1 MSFFNSD
8 TICAIA
14 TPPGQGGIG
23 IVRISGPACLD
34 IAKSI
39 LGFVPTPRH
48 AHYSNF
54 LNASGVPIEQGIAL
68 YFSSPNSFTGE
79 DILELQ
85 GHGGSQI
92 IQEVLKSTLEAGARL
107 ARPGEFSERAFLN
120 GKIDLLQAEAIADLI
135 EASSE
140 QAAKSAMRTLQGV
153 FSARIHAIVAKLI
166 SLRVQVEASID
177 FSDEEI
183 DLESEER
190 IQQDL
195 INTKDQV
202 DNILEGAKQ
211 GVLLKTG
218 LSIAI
223 AGKPNAGKSSLL
235 NALAEV
241 ERAIVTDIP
250 GTTRDI
256 LQEQIS
262 IDGLPLNIIDTAGL
276 RESLDVVE
284 KEGVRRAKVAIKSAD
299 QLLLVLDTTDISTSI
314 EAATLEVLALLTDDS
329 SFSEMLSHSSVILN
343 KIDLA
348 RDNWTSP
355 NSVNIQNISVPVIAI
370 SAKNLLGMESL
381 RQHLKECVNY
391 TAAGENSFIAR
402 ERHLISLRGALK
414 HIEIAS
420 ERVSDHSHWELLAE
434 ELRIAQQELNKITGD
449 FSSDDLLGEIF
460 SNFCVGK

>member
-1 MSFFNSD
+1 MSSLDSD

-14 TPPGQGGIG
+14 TPLGQGGIG
-23 IVRISGPACLD
+23 IVRLSGPECLK

-39 LGFVPTPRH
+39 LGFIPTPRH
-48 AHYSNF
+48 AHYTNF
-54 LNASGVPIEQGIAL
+54 LDSSGAAIEQGIAL
-68 YFSSPNSFTGE
+68 HFSSPNSFTGE
-79 DILELQ
+79 DVLELQ

-92 IQEVLKSTLEAGARL
+92 VQEVLKTSLEAGARL

-153 FSARIHAIVAKLI
+153 FSARIHDIVAKLI

-177 FSDEEI
+177 FSDEEL
-183 DLESEER
+183 DLKSVGK

-195 INTKDQV
+195 TDTKKQV
-202 DNILEGAKQ
+202 EDILGRAQQ
-211 GVLLKTG
+211 GVLLKNG
-218 LSIAI
+218 LTIAI

-250 GTTRDI
+250 GTTRDV

-262 IDGLPLNIIDTAGL
+262 IDGLPLNIVDTAGL
-276 RESLDVVE
+276 RESHDVVE
-284 KEGVRRAKVAIKSAD
+284 REGVRRAKVAIKSAD
-299 QLLLVLDTTDISTSI
+299 RLLIVLDTTKIGISLQTAI
-314 EAATLEVLALLTDDS
+314 LEVLELLTDDNA
-329 SFSEMLSHSSVILN
+329 FSELLGHCSVVLN

-348 RDNWTSP
+348 EDNWTGTD
-355 NSVNIQNISVPVIAI
+355 SVEIQNIKVPVIAI
-370 SAKNLLGMESL
+370 SAKKHLGLESL
-381 RQHLKECVNY
+381 RQHLKKCANY

-402 ERHLISLRGALK
+402 ERHLLSLREALK
-414 HIEIAS
+414 HLEIAT

-434 ELRIAQQELNKITGD
+434 ELRISQQELNKITGD

>member
-355 NSVNIQNISVPVIAI
+355 NSVHIQNISVPVIAI

>member
-1 MSFFNSD
+1 MSSLDSD

-23 IVRISGPACLD
+23 IVRLSGPACLK

-39 LGFVPTPRH
+39 LGFAPTPRH

-54 LNASGVPIEQGIAL
+54 LDASGVPIEQGIAL

-92 IQEVLKSTLEAGARL
+92 IQDVLKSSLQAGARL

-153 FSARIHAIVAKLI
+153 FSARIHDIVAKLI
-166 SLRVQVEASID
+166 SIRVQVEASID
-177 FSDEEI
+177 FSDEEL
-183 DLESEER
+183 DLESSGK
-190 IQQDL
+190 ILQSL
-195 INTKDQV
+195 IHAKKQV
-202 DNILEGAKQ
+202 ETILDGAQQ
-211 GVLLKTG
+211 GVLLKNG
-218 LSIAI
+218 LTIAI

-241 ERAIVTDIP
+241 ERAIVTNIP

-262 IDGLPLNIIDTAGL
+262 IDGLPLNIVDTAGL
-276 RESLDVVE
+276 RESQDIVE
-284 KEGVRRAKVAIKSAD
+284 QEGVRRAKVAIRSAD
-299 QLLLVLDTTDISTSI
+299 RLLIVLDTTEIGASLETAI
-314 EAATLEVLALLTDDS
+314 TEVLNLIATKDNVVDLLK
-329 SFSEMLSHSSVILN
+329 HSSVILN
-343 KIDLA
+343 KIDLLEGGSLWS
-348 RDNWTSP
+348 DSITVLNTL
-355 NSVNIQNISVPVIAI
+355 VPIIEI
-370 SAKNLLGMESL
+370 SATDHLGLDSL
-381 RQHLKECVNY
+381 RQHLKKCANY

-402 ERHLISLRGALK
+402 ERHLLSLKEALK
-414 HIEIAS
+414 HLEIAVNK
-420 ERVSDHSHWELLAE
+420 VSDHSHWELLAE
-434 ELRIAQQELNKITGD
+434 ELRITQQDLNKITGD

>member
-1 MSFFNSD
+1 MSFFTSD

-23 IVRISGPACLD
+23 IVRLSGPACLE

-153 FSARIHAIVAKLI
+153 FSARIHDIVAKLI

-177 FSDEEI
+177 FSDEAL
-183 DLESEER
+183 DLESAER

-195 INTKDQV
+195 INTKNQV
-202 DNILEGAKQ
+202 DTILEGAKQ

-241 ERAIVTDIP
+241 ERAIVTNIP

-276 RESLDVVE
+276 RESLDLVE
-284 KEGVRRAKVAIKSAD
+284 QEGVRRAKVAIKSAD
-299 QLLLVLDTTDISTSI
+299 QLLLVLDTTEIGTSI

-348 RDNWTSP
+348 RDNWTGT
-355 NSVNIQNISVPVIAI
+355 NSVNIQNIRIPVIAI
-370 SAKNLLGMESL
+370 SAKNHLGMDSL

-402 ERHLISLRGALK
+402 ERHLISLRDALK
-414 HIEIAS
+414 HIERAS

>member
-1 MSFFNSD
+1 MFSLDSD

-14 TPPGQGGIG
+14 TPSGQGGIG
-23 IVRISGPACLD
+23 IVRLSGPACLK
-34 IAKSI
+34 IAESI
-39 LGFVPTPRH
+39 LGFKPTPRY

-54 LNASGVPIEQGIAL
+54 LNSSGEPIEQGIAL

-92 IQEVLKSTLEAGARL
+92 IQEVLKTSLAAGARL

-153 FSARIHAIVAKLI
+153 FSARIHDIVAKLI
-166 SLRVQVEASID
+166 SIRVQVEASID
-177 FSDEEI
+177 FSDEEL
-183 DLESEER
+183 DLESAGK
-190 IQQDL
+190 IHQDL
-195 INTKDQV
+195 IEAKKQV
-202 DNILEGAKQ
+202 ETIVDSAQQ
-211 GVLLKTG
+211 GVLLKNG
-218 LSIAI
+218 LTIAI
-223 AGKPNAGKSSLL
+223 AGKPNAGKSSIL

-241 ERAIVTDIP
+241 ERAIVTNIP

-256 LQEQIS
+256 LQEHIS
-262 IDGLPLNIIDTAGL
+262 IDGLPLNIVDTAGL
-276 RESLDVVE
+276 RESLDIVE
-284 KEGVRRAKVAIKSAD
+284 QEGVRRAKVAIKSAD
-299 QLLLVLDTTDISTSI
+299 QLLVVLDTTEIGDSLEVAI
-314 EAATLEVLALLTDDS
+314 LEVLGLLADDKTV
-329 SFSEMLSHSSVILN
+329 SELLSHSSIILN

-348 RDNWTSP
+348 EEGRTWND
-355 NSVNIQNISVPVIAI
+355 SVNIQNITVPVIAI
-370 SAKNLLGMESL
+370 SAKKHFGLKSL
-381 RQHLKECVNY
+381 RQHLKKCANY

-402 ERHLISLRGALK
+402 ERHLLSLRDALK
-414 HIEIAS
+414 HLENANL
-420 ERVSDHSHWELLAE
+420 RVSDHSHWELLAE
-434 ELRIAQQELNKITGD
+434 ELRLSQQELNKITGD

>member
-449 FSSDDLLGEIF
+449 FSSDVLLGEIF

>member
-1 MSFFNSD
+1 
-8 TICAIA
+8 
-14 TPPGQGGIG
+14 
-23 IVRISGPACLD
+23 
-34 IAKSI
+34 
-39 LGFVPTPRH
+39 
-48 AHYSNF
+48 
-54 LNASGVPIEQGIAL
+54 
-68 YFSSPNSFTGE
+68 
-79 DILELQ
+79 
-85 GHGGSQI
+85 
-92 IQEVLKSTLEAGARL
+92 
-107 ARPGEFSERAFLN
+107 
-120 GKIDLLQAEAIADLI
+120 
-135 EASSE
+135 
-140 QAAKSAMRTLQGV
+140 MRTLQGV

>member
-1 MSFFNSD
+1 MSSLDND

-23 IVRISGPACLD
+23 IVRLSGPACLK
-34 IAKSI
+34 IAESI
-39 LGFVPTPRH
+39 LGFKPTPRY

-54 LNASGVPIEQGIAL
+54 LDSSGVPIEQGIAL

-92 IQEVLKSTLEAGARL
+92 IQEVLKSSLQSGARL

-153 FSARIHAIVAKLI
+153 FSARIHDIVAKLI
-166 SLRVQVEASID
+166 SIRVQVEASID
-177 FSDEEI
+177 FSDEEL
-183 DLESEER
+183 DLESSGK
-190 IQQDL
+190 IQQSL
-195 INTKDQV
+195 INVKTQV
-202 DNILEGAKQ
+202 ETILDGAQQ
-211 GVLLKTG
+211 GVLLKNG
-218 LSIAI
+218 LTIAI

-241 ERAIVTDIP
+241 ERAIVTNIP

-262 IDGLPLNIIDTAGL
+262 IDGLPLNIVDTAGL
-276 RESLDVVE
+276 RESHDIVE
-284 KEGVRRAKVAIKSAD
+284 QEGVRRAKVAIKSANR
-299 QLLLVLDTTDISTSI
+299 LLIVLDTTEIGISL
-314 EAATLEVLALLTDDS
+314 EAATIEVLNLIADEDNVSELLK
-329 SFSEMLSHSSVILN
+329 HSSVILN
-343 KIDLA
+343 KIDLVEDGFLWSDSITVLN
-348 RDNWTSP
+348 RL
-355 NSVNIQNISVPVIAI
+355 VPVIGI
-370 SAKNLLGMESL
+370 SAKDHLGLDSL
-381 RQHLKECVNY
+381 RQHLKKCANY

-402 ERHLISLRGALK
+402 ERHLLSLKDALK
-414 HIEIAS
+414 HLGIGIEKVS
-420 ERVSDHSHWELLAE
+420 EHSHWELLAE
-434 ELRIAQQELNKITGD
+434 ELRITQQDLNKITGD

>member
-1 MSFFNSD
+1 MSTLDSD

-23 IVRISGPACLD
+23 IVRVSGPACLT
-34 IAKSI
+34 IAESI
-39 LGFVPTPRH
+39 VGFKPTPRL
-48 AHYSNF
+48 AHYSAF
-54 LNASGVPIEQGIAL
+54 LNIDGSPFEQGIAL
-68 YFSSPNSFTGE
+68 FFSAPNSFTGE

-92 IQEVLKSTLEAGARL
+92 IQNVLKRTIEAGARL

-153 FSARIHAIVAKLI
+153 FSARINDIVSQLI

-177 FSDEEI
+177 FSDEEL
-183 DLESEER
+183 DLESSTQ
-190 IQQDL
+190 IKNGL
-195 INTKDQV
+195 LATKKGILS
-202 DNILEGAKQ
+202 ILEGAQQ

-218 LSIAI
+218 LTVAI

-235 NALAEV
+235 NALAQV

-250 GTTRDI
+250 GTTRDV

-262 IDGLPLNIIDTAGL
+262 IDGLPLNIVDTAGL
-276 RESLDVVE
+276 RTSSDIVE
-284 KEGVRRAKVAIKSAD
+284 QEGVKRAKAAIKSAD
-299 QLLLVLDTTDISTSI
+299 QLLIVLDANEITASVETAVS
-314 EAATLEVLALLTDDS
+314 EVLALLEHDS
-329 SFSEMLSHSSVILN
+329 TVELLRHCSVILN
-343 KIDLA
+343 KIDLVDTE
-348 RDNWTSP
+348 RGWTDCIK
-355 NSVNIQNISVPVIAI
+355 IQENTIPVLCI
-370 SAKNLLGMESL
+370 SAKNHAGLESL
-381 RQHLKECVNY
+381 RQHLKKCANY

-402 ERHLISLRGALK
+402 ERHIISLKGALK
-414 HIEIAS
+414 HIEIGIDK
-420 ERVSDHSHWELLAE
+420 VSDHSHWELLAE
-434 ELRIAQQELNKITGD
+434 DLRISQQELNKITGD

>member
-1 MSFFNSD
+1 MSSLESD

-23 IVRISGPACLD
+23 IVRLSGPACLK

-39 LGFVPTPRH
+39 LGFKPTPRH

-54 LNASGVPIEQGIAL
+54 LNSSGVPIEQGIAL

-92 IQEVLKSTLEAGARL
+92 IQEVLKSSLQAGARL

-153 FSARIHAIVAKLI
+153 FSTRIYDIVAKLI
-166 SLRVQVEASID
+166 SIRVQVEASID
-177 FSDEEI
+177 FSDEEL
-183 DLESEER
+183 DLESSGK
-190 IQQDL
+190 IHQSL
-195 INTKDQV
+195 IHAKTLV
-202 DNILEGAKQ
+202 ETILDGAQQ
-211 GVLLKTG
+211 GVLLKNG
-218 LSIAI
+218 LTIAI

-241 ERAIVTDIP
+241 ERAIVTNIP
-250 GTTRDI
+250 GTTRDV

-262 IDGLPLNIIDTAGL
+262 IDGLPLNIVDTAGL
-276 RESLDVVE
+276 RESHDIVE
-284 KEGVRRAKVAIKSAD
+284 QEGVRRAKVAIKSANR
-299 QLLLVLDTTDISTSI
+299 LLIVLDTTEIDASI
-314 EAATLEVLALLTDDS
+314 EAATIEVLNLIADEDSVDELLKYS
-329 SFSEMLSHSSVILN
+329 SIILN
-343 KIDLA
+343 KIDLVE
-348 RDNWTSP
+348 DDTLLSDSITVLNKL
-355 NSVNIQNISVPVIAI
+355 VPVIRI
-370 SAKNLLGMESL
+370 SAKDHLGLDSL
-381 RQHLKECVNY
+381 RQHLKKCANY

-402 ERHLISLRGALK
+402 ERHLLSLRDALK
-414 HIEIAS
+414 HLGIAIEK
-420 ERVSDHSHWELLAE
+420 VSDHSHWELLAE
-434 ELRIAQQELNKITGD
+434 ELRIAQQDLNKITGD

>member
-1 MSFFNSD
+1 MSSLDSD
-8 TICAIA
+8 TICAVA

-23 IVRISGPACLD
+23 IVRLSGPACLK
-34 IAKSI
+34 IAESI
-39 LGFVPTPRH
+39 LGFKPTPRY

-54 LNASGVPIEQGIAL
+54 LDSSGVSIEQGIAL

-92 IQEVLKSTLEAGARL
+92 IQEVLKISLAAGARL

-153 FSARIHAIVAKLI
+153 FSARIHDIVAKLI
-166 SLRVQVEASID
+166 SIRVQVEASID
-177 FSDEEI
+177 FSDEEL
-183 DLESEER
+183 DLESAGK

-195 INTKDQV
+195 IQAKKQV
-202 DNILEGAKQ
+202 ETIVESAQQ
-211 GVLLKTG
+211 GVLLKNG
-218 LSIAI
+218 LTIAI
-223 AGKPNAGKSSLL
+223 AGKPNAGKSSIL

-262 IDGLPLNIIDTAGL
+262 IDGLPLNIVDTAGL
-276 RESLDVVE
+276 RESLDIVE
-284 KEGVRRAKVAIKSAD
+284 QEGVRRAKAAIKSAD
-299 QLLLVLDTTDISTSI
+299 QLLVVLDTTEIGDSL
-314 EAATLEVLALLTDDS
+314 EAAILEVLGLLTDDKT
-329 SFSEMLSHSSVILN
+329 FSELLGHSSVILN

-348 RDNWTSP
+348 EESRTWND
-355 NSVNIQNISVPVIAI
+355 SVNIQNIPVPVIAI
-370 SAKNLLGMESL
+370 SAKKHLGLESL
-381 RQHLKECVNY
+381 RQHLKKCANY

-402 ERHLISLRGALK
+402 ERHLLSLRYTLE
-414 HIEIAS
+414 HLEIAV

-434 ELRIAQQELNKITGD
+434 ELRISQQELNKITGD